1 MKLSI
6 YIVFGLL
13 SSSFLF
19 AELPTNMQI
28 LDSLTSKVPAEI
40 KADFPELT
48 ELSLDFNEHPNSW
61 YVEQK
66 IVNSGLFTIKEI
78 DSTPKLSILLSE
90 FGVKYIRIS
99 SDSLERHIRIKYE
112 AVLYDNGITKP
123 HKGLDLVVK
132 DRFAEKDLL
141 IVESSPYPFSK
152 SPVPEQETTWLDEA
166 LEPVILVG
174 SAALT
179 VILFFTVRSN

>member
-1 MKLSI
+1 MKLFI

-13 SSSFLF
+13 SSPFLF
-19 AELPTNMQI
+19 AELPTNMQL

-40 KADFPELT
+40 KAEFPELT
-48 ELSLDFNEHPNSW
+48 ELSLDFNEHPNAW

-66 IVNSGLFTIKEI
+66 IVNSGLFTVKEK
-78 DSTPKLSILLSE
+78 DSIPKLSILLSE

-99 SDSLERHIRIKYE
+99 SDSLERQIHIKYE

-123 HKGLDLVVK
+123 HIGMDLIVK
-132 DRFAEKDLL
+132 DRFSEKDLA
-141 IVESSPYPFSK
+141 IIESSPYPFSR
-152 SPVPEQETTWLDEA
+152 SPVPEQKTTWIDEA